1 MEKHTSKF
9 TTGSPDRS
17 GFSCAMVLTAY
28 SALSPVTGLF
38 CHRRRPRCARHHRP
52 TWYQR
57 RDIGTTRLCRTQQP
71 HSPVEVA
78 ASIASRAPRSWRRV
92 TPLLTSAR
100 RADSYGWF

>member
-38 CHRRRPRCARHHRP
+38 CHRGI
-52 TWYQR
+52 TGLL
-57 RDIGTTRLCRTQQP
+57 DISVGISGPHAFAVRSNLTRLLKL
-71 HSPVEVA
+71 
-78 ASIASRAPRSWRRV
+78 PRPSHPALHVRDD
-92 TPLLTSAR
+92 A
-100 RADSYGWF
+100 